1 MIFKLPHMKTTIMKS
16 LAMTCMIFIALTL
29 FGQQSSVDLTTK
41 LTVDPN
47 VKIGKLDNGLVYYIR
62 QNSKPEKRVELR
74 LVVNAGSIL
83 ENDDQQGLAHFM
95 EHMNFNGTRT
105 FPKNEL
111 IDFLQKTGV
120 RFGADI
126 NAYTGFD
133 ETVYMLQLPTDDST
147 LVEKGYQ
154 VLEDWAH
161 YALLD
166 DKEIDKE
173 RGIITEEW
181 RLGLGAQD
189 RMMKKF
195 FPVIFQGSKYAD
207 RIPIGKIEVI
217 ENFKHQA
224 LKDFYHDWY
233 RPNLQA
239 IVLVGDL
246 DLEKAEAQ
254 IKAHFG
260 NMTNPENPRE
270 RITFDIPD
278 NTEPLIAITT
288 DKEATDNYV
297 IVFYKHPLGQDKT
310 LGDLREKFMAELYTG
325 MLNNRFN
332 EISQKPESP
341 YVFAGAEYGRF
352 LSRSK
357 DAYMINAMTKESQ
370 IDKSLEVLLAENER
384 VKRFGFTQTE
394 LDRQKEELMSQ
405 YEKRAN
411 EFDKTESRAF
421 CSDYVSNYLSA
432 DAIPGAQKKFK
443 YVQRL
448 LPEIKLNDIN
458 NLAKQ
463 WVTDSNLGLVV
474 MAPEKPGVKVPTKD
488 EILSIIRDSKT
499 KELVAY
505 VDNFREEPLVKSV
518 QAGKITGR
526 KENKELGTTEL
537 TLSNGVTVVLKPT
550 TFKNDEILLSAYSPG
565 GNSLVPDKEFIS
577 ANYAPQIIDLS
588 GLGSFDNIELQKKLK
603 GRNIQINPFIDDV
616 KEGFRGNTT
625 PKDFETMMQLI
636 WLYFEQPRKDTT
648 AFKAF
653 ISQMENQAK
662 FMKSNPVMTFYDTL
676 FKVVYPGYKRMVI
689 FPSPAQ
695 LEEVNLDQAFSIYKD
710 RFADAS
716 DFKFF
721 LAGNFS
727 TDSISPVIEQYFGS
741 LPGLNRNETW
751 KDTSPKVAEG
761 KTNVTVYQ
769 GTDPQSMV
777 GLVMPETFEWNEKNI
792 LCMNMI
798 REIIGI
804 KLVEV
809 IREKMSGV
817 YSPQVMMN
825 FDQYPKPTIQTV
837 VMFGCSPKTT
847 EKLTKAVFGEIKKIR
862 KNGPTEIDLKKAQES
877 LIRSRETDL
886 EKNEF
891 WLRKIESIYF
901 NHDSPDN
908 IATFK
913 DRVNAITIEDLKLA
927 ASTWMK
933 PDHYVRVVLMPEK
946 K

>member
-1 MIFKLPHMKTTIMKS
+1 MRNSIFKS
-16 LAMTCMIFIALTL
+16 LAISCLIIIA
-29 FGQQSSVDLTTK
+29 FSGFSQQSGVDLTTPIA
-41 LTVDPN
+41 VDPN

-62 QNSKPEKRVELR
+62 QNKKPENRIELR

-133 ETVYMLQLPTDDST
+133 ETVYMLQLPTEDSA

-161 YALLD
+161 YAVLD
-166 DKEIDKE
+166 NKEIDKE

-195 FPVIFQGSKYAD
+195 FPIIFKGSKYAD
-207 RIPIGKIEVI
+207 RTPIGKIEVI
-217 ENFKHQA
+217 ENFKYET

-233 RPNLQA
+233 RPDLQA
-239 IVLVGDL
+239 VILVGDL
-246 DLEKAEAQ
+246 DVEKAEAK

-260 NMTNPENPRE
+260 NMKNPANPRE

-288 DKEATDNYV
+288 DKEATDNFV
-297 IVFYKHPLGQDKT
+297 LLFYKHPLSADKT
-310 LGDLREKFMAELYTG
+310 LGDFRDKIMAELYTG
-325 MLNNRFN
+325 MLNNRFS

-341 YVFAGAEYGRF
+341 YVYAGAGYGRF

-357 DAYMINAMTKESQ
+357 DAFMVNSMTKESQ

-394 LDRQKEELMSQ
+394 LDRQIEEITSQ
-405 YEKRAN
+405 YEKSAK
-411 EFDKTESRAF
+411 EFDKTESNRY
-421 CSDYVSNYLSA
+421 CSEYVSNYLSQ
-432 DAIPGAQKKFK
+432 DAIPGAQKQFK
-443 YVQRL
+443 YL
-448 LPEIKLNDIN
+448 KNILPGIKLSDIN
-458 NLAKQ
+458 DLAKK
-463 WVTDSNLGLVV
+463 WVTDNNLGLVV
-474 MAPEKPGVKVPTKD
+474 MAPEKPGVKVPTES
-488 EILSIIRDSKT
+488 EILAIIRDSKT
-499 KELVAY
+499 RELTAY
-505 VDNFREEPLVKSV
+505 VDNFREEPLVSKEIKP
-518 QAGKITGR
+518 GKITGI
-526 KENKELGTTEL
+526 KENKELGFTEL
-537 TLSNGVTVVLKPT
+537 TLSNGVTVALKPT
-550 TFKNDEILLSAYSPG
+550 TFKNDEILVSAYSPG
-565 GNSLVPDKEFIS
+565 GHSLVPDKDFMS
-577 ANYAPQIIDLS
+577 ANYASQIIDMS
-588 GLGSFDNIELQKKLK
+588 GAGNFDNVELQKKLK
-603 GRNIQINPFIDDV
+603 GKNLQISPYIDDV
-616 KEGFRGNTT
+616 KEGFRGNAA
-625 PKDFETMMQLI
+625 PKDLESMMQLVY
-636 WLYFEQPRKDTT
+636 LYFEQPRKDTT

-653 ISQMENQAK
+653 MSQMENQMK

-695 LEEVNLDQAFSIYKD
+695 LNEVNLDEAFKIYQD
-710 RFADAS
+710 RFADAG

-721 LAGNFS
+721 MVGNFS
-727 TDSISPVIEQYFGS
+727 VDSISPIIEKYFGS
-741 LPGLNRNETW
+741 LPGTNRNETW
-751 KDTSPKVAEG
+751 KDTSPKPALGV
-761 KTNVTVYQ
+761 TNLTMYK

-777 GLVMPETFEWNEKNI
+777 GLVMPETFVWNEKNL

-798 REIIGI
+798 KEIISI
-804 KLVEV
+804 KLIEQ

-817 YSPQVMMN
+817 YSPQVMIN
-825 FDQYPKPTIQTV
+825 LDQYPTPTVQLM

-847 EKLTKAVFGEIKKIR
+847 DKLTKAVFGEIKKIR
-862 KNGPTEIDLKKAQES
+862 KNGPSVVDLKKAQETM
-877 LIRSRETDL
+877 LRGRETDL

-891 WLRKIESIYF
+891 WLRKIESLYF
-901 NHDSPDN
+901 NHDSPNN
-908 IATFK
+908 IGTFN
-913 DRVNAITIEDLKLA
+913 DRVNAITTDDLKVA
-927 ASTWMK
+927 ASEFLK
-933 PDHYVRVVLMPEK
+933 PDHYIRVVLMPEK

>member
-1 MIFKLPHMKTTIMKS
+1 MRTTIIKP
-16 LAMTCMIFIALTL
+16 LAMTFLVFIAFTV
-29 FGQQSSVDLTTK
+29 FSQQSSVDLTTK
-41 LTVDPN
+41 LTIDPN

-111 IDFLQKTGV
+111 IDFLQKSGM
-120 RFGADI
+120 RSGADI

-147 LVEKGYQ
+147 LVESGYK

-173 RGIITEEW
+173 RGVITEEW

-195 FPVIFQGSKYAD
+195 FPMIFQGSKYAD

-217 ENFKHQA
+217 ENFRHEA

-239 IVLVGDL
+239 VVLVGDL
-246 DLEKAEAQ
+246 DPEKAEAQ

-260 NMTNPENPRE
+260 NIQNPANPRE
-270 RITFDIPD
+270 RTNYDIPD

-288 DKEATDNYV
+288 DKEATDNFV
-297 IVFYKHPLGQDKT
+297 LIFYKHPLSPDKT

-370 IDKSLEVLLAENER
+370 IDKSLEILLAENER
-384 VKRFGFTQTE
+384 VRRFGFTQTE

-405 YEKRAN
+405 YEKRSQ
-411 EFDKTESRAF
+411 EFDKTESKAF

-432 DAIPGAQKKFK
+432 DAIPGAQKNFK

-448 LPEIKLNDIN
+448 LPEIKLSDIN
-458 NLAKQ
+458 DLAKK
-463 WVTDSNLGLVV
+463 WVTDNNLGLVV
-474 MAPEKPGVKVPTKD
+474 MAPEKPGVKVPTKE
-488 EILSIIRDSKT
+488 EILSIILASKT

-505 VDNFREEPLVKSV
+505 VDNFREEPLVKQV

-537 TLSNGVTVVLKPT
+537 TLSNGVMVVLKPT
-550 TFKNDEILLSAYSPG
+550 NFKNDEILLSAYSPG

-577 ANYAPQIIDLS
+577 ANYAPQIIDMS

-603 GRNIQINPFIDDV
+603 GKNIQINPYIEDV

-636 WLYFEQPRKDTT
+636 WLYFEQPRKDTS
-648 AFKAF
+648 AFQAF
-653 ISQMENQAK
+653 MSQMVNQAK
-662 FMKSNPVMTFYDTL
+662 FMKSNPIMTFYDTL
-676 FKVVYPGYKRMVI
+676 FKVVYPGYKRMII

-695 LEEVNLDQAFSIYKD
+695 LSEVNLDEALKIYKD

-727 TDSISPVIEQYFGS
+727 IDSISPVIERYFGS
-741 LPGLNRNETW
+741 LPGLNRNEAW
-751 KDTSPKVAEG
+751 KDTSPKVADG
-761 KTNVTVYQ
+761 KTNVTIYQ

-777 GLVMPETFEWNEKNI
+777 GLVMPEQFAWSEKNI
-792 LCMNMI
+792 LCMNMV
-798 REIIGI
+798 REIMAI
-804 KLVEV
+804 KLEEV

-817 YSPQVMMN
+817 YSPQVMVN

-862 KNGPTEIDLKKAQES
+862 KNGPTEIDYKKAQET
-877 LIRSRETDL
+877 LIRGRETDL

-913 DRVNAITIEDLKLA
+913 DRVNAITMEDLKLA